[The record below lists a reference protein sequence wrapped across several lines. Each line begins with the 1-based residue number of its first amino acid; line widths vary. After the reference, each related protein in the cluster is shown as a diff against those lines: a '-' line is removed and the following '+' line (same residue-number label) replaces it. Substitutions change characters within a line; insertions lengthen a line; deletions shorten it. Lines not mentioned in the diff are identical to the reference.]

1 MRALLTST
9 GHLRE
14 LVRKSVHLSQKSK
27 QLRPPRTTNG
37 RKWSAQNVFIGS
49 FLWSLELWR
58 YWCNYRVERISRV
71 WNWFSSGKVTL
82 HFLATK
88 KLPFWK
94 ENIEQTRKA
103 LRFLPIWRKK
113 MHSFLDLLGDTFQL
127 ASFVWCTLLLWANV
141 FGRHLND
148 QLSKISNFWWK
159 YEFFAFNPWFCN
171 CDQTCVKIEVSWCLL
186 QPFWFKSVLCTGGR
200 YRLCLGLVREYKNSI
215 CS

>member
-1 MRALLTST
+1 MCAQKVACCCIVIGRY
-9 GHLRE
+9 GY
-14 LVRKSVHLSQKSK
+14 KSSFGANKEVVIAGVDKK
-27 QLRPPRTTNG
+27 QPP
-37 RKWSAQNVFIGS
+37 QNCEDTDAIIEW
-49 FLWSLELWR
+49 L
-58 YWCNYRVERISRV
+58 RISRV

-141 FGRHLND
+141 FDRHLND